1 MKATVYDVIT
11 DRILEKLEA
20 GTVPWHKPWK
30 GGAAGMPRNLKSKR
44 AYRGINVFLLSC
56 AGYGSPH
63 WLTFRQATQ
72 LGGAVRKGEKGFP
85 VVFWKWPDRDKAGD
99 NPGGDD
105 RGKARGPIL
114 RYYTVFNVA
123 QCDGIDDPDAAEP
136 PTRAFSPIAACEQVI
151 ADMPDPPK
159 RGSGEARAYYRP
171 SEDLVNLPPAELFDS
186 DEELYSTLFHELVH
200 STGNSKRLGRPG
212 VTDAVL
218 FGSHAY
224 SKEELVAEMGAA
236 FLCGHTGIDTA
247 TLDNSAA
254 YIASWLD
261 KLRNDKRL
269 VVHAA
274 AAAQKAADHILGREL
289 AQNVDRVAA

>member
-30 GGAAGMPRNLKSKR
+30 GGDAGMPRNLKSMR

-63 WLTFRQATQ
+63 WLTFRQAAQ
-72 LGGAVRKGEKGFP
+72 LGGSVRKGEKGFP
-85 VVFWKWPDRDKAGD
+85 VVFWKWPEKAGD
-99 NPGGDD
+99 NPGRDD
-105 RGKARGPIL
+105 RVQARGPLL

-123 QCDGIDDPDAAEP
+123 QSDGIDDPDAGDV
-136 PTRAFSPIAACEQVI
+136 PTRTFCPIEACERVV
-151 ADMPDPPK
+151 ATMPDPP
-159 RGSGEARAYYRP
+159 RRVFGEARAYYRP

-200 STGNSKRLGRPG
+200 STGHSKRLSRPS

-236 FLCGHTGIDTA
+236 FLCGHAGIETA

-261 KLRNDKRL
+261 KLKNDKCL

-289 AQNVDRVAA
+289 AQSVVRVAA